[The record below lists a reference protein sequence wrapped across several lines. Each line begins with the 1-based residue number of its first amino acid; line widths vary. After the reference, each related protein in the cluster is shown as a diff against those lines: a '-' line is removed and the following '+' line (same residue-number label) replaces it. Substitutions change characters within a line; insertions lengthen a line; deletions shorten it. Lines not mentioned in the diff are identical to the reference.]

1 MLIKDYAM
9 LYVTQSEAIGI
20 TQCLILFIQAYF
32 SEYIIILQ
40 RNNVNIIFIFKNAL

>member
-20 TQCLILFIQAYF
+20 TQCLILFYRSTVFRIHYNSAK
-32 SEYIIILQ
+32 E
-40 RNNVNIIFIFKNAL
+40 